1 MKSLYEGLL
10 DDNIFNDVDNAIVSD
25 WLKAN
30 CKGKYKTM
38 QLKDGT
44 LKVWGTMI
52 IKGAVT
58 IPTIRISF
66 LEGALYIE
74 DCQIVS
80 LDGVF
85 NPGYSNKIKGD
96 INITGCPKLHDISA
110 LPATLDG
117 DISITDCKSLRS
129 LDGVH
134 CLAGEVSIM
143 RCGKRFSKATVQK
156 AFPASVT
163 IYCSEEDKAPNI
175 TESFQDPV
183 LIRLYDQLRNT
194 KQKFNLN
201 DFFGSHLQ
209 LDKVT
214 PSMRETFKMPEDEAK
229 MKKAVNTIIVRGGA
243 DGFFATEDFDG
254 NFINFYN
261 SNGVCYDLLP
271 DENKYWRKLG
281 IGLSVSDIR
290 SNLSKDSYAMTNI
303 KYVHVWKPVDV
314 RNGQIQQDRSKA
326 QRGMVT
332 NDKGYLKKLLYDQRN
347 RYKVAV
353 AKIKAT
359 RKSDVYKNKV
369 AEVDKIMERFS
380 KFVNKLIADNSWASS
395 IGYKASLVFDSIRQ
409 GYTPNSKFQR
419 HGVIYAFQAWSN
431 NVVKTLAGKAD
442 TWTKIDSSDLD
453 KAIAW
458 ADRELS
464 GVGC

>member
-66 LEGALYIE
+66 LEGILHIE
-74 DCQIVS
+74 DCQITS
-80 LDGVF
+80 LDGLF

-96 INITGCPKLHDISA
+96 INITGCPKLVDVKA
-110 LPATLDG
+110 LPPTLDG
-117 DISITDCKSLRS
+117 NISITDCKSLRS

-143 RCGKRFSKATVQK
+143 RCGKRFSKAAVQK

-163 IYCSEEDKAPNI
+163 IYCSEEDEMPNI

-201 DFFGSHLQ
+201 EFFGSHLQ

-214 PSMRETFKMPEDEAK
+214 PSMRETFKMPADEAK

-261 SNGVCYDLLP
+261 SNGVCYDLP
-271 DENKYWRKLG
+271 ADENNRWGKRG
-281 IGLSVSDIR
+281 RALSVSDIR
-290 SNLSKDSYAMTNI
+290 SNISKDSYAMTNI

-314 RNGQIQQDRSKA
+314 GNGQIHWDRREA
-326 QRGMVT
+326 QRGTVT
-332 NDKGYLKKLLYDQRN
+332 NDPKYLKNLLYNQRD
-347 RYKVAV
+347 RYKAAV
-353 AKIKAT
+353 ARIKAT
-359 RKSDVYKNKV
+359 RKSGVYMNKV
-369 AEVDKIMERFS
+369 KEVDKIMERFS
-380 KFVNKLIADNSWASS
+380 KFMNKLIADASWASS
-395 IGYKASLVFDSIRQ
+395 IGYKASFVFDSIRR
-409 GYTPNSKFQR
+409 GHMRDSTSQR
-419 HGVIYAFQAWSN
+419 YGVVYAFQQWSY
-431 NVVKTLAGKAD
+431 NVVRTLAGKAD
-442 TWTKIDSSDLD
+442 SWTKIDSSELD

-464 GVGC
+464 NVGC

>member
-25 WLKAN
+25 CLKAN

-143 RCGKRFSKATVQK
+143 RCGKRFSKAAVQK
-156 AFPASVT
+156 AFPASVA
-163 IYCSEEDKAPNI
+163 IYCSEEDKVPNI

-183 LIRLYDQLRNT
+183 LIRLYDQLRNA
-194 KQKFNLN
+194 KMKY
-201 DFFGSHLQ
+201 DMGSMFGTYLQ
-209 LDKVT
+209 LDKIT
-214 PSMRETFKMPEDEAK
+214 PSMRETFKMPADEAK
-229 MKKAVNTIIVRGGA
+229 MKKAINAIIVRGGV
-243 DGFFATEDFDG
+243 DGFFVTEDFDG
-254 NFINFYN
+254 NFKYFYDRFGN
-261 SNGVCYDLLP
+261 EY
-271 DENKYWRKLG
+271 
-281 IGLSVSDIR
+281 
-290 SNLSKDSYAMTNI
+290 NLT
-303 KYVHVWKPVDV
+303 
-314 RNGQIQQDRSKA
+314 
-326 QRGMVT
+326 T
-332 NDKGYLKKLLYDQRN
+332 
-347 RYKVAV
+347 
-353 AKIKAT
+353 
-359 RKSDVYKNKV
+359 KNK
-369 AEVDKIMERFS
+369 
-380 KFVNKLIADNSWASS
+380 
-395 IGYKASLVFDSIRQ
+395 
-409 GYTPNSKFQR
+409 
-419 HGVIYAFQAWSN
+419 
-431 NVVKTLAGKAD
+431 
-442 TWTKIDSSDLD
+442 
-453 KAIAW
+453 
-458 ADRELS
+458 
-464 GVGC
+464 